1 MTSIITPPLAA
12 YFIWHE
18 SDQKAFDEVCGDF
31 RSYLTRDIDRPFSR
45 ELNIPT
51 FFYSGC
57 DHPPKQPNYL
67 AQNNVIFICLSR
79 NTLGNALWRSFLNN
93 IIISKTAYVVPIAL
107 DQHGMKHTTEQGSLN
122 SLNCIRAFN
131 FEEENKKLLSI
142 LHLSHELYRYGFNE
156 HQFIG
161 HGSSTSVRL
170 FLSHAK
176 KGGIGEVYAKSIKE
190 FINTTNMKEFFD
202 ASEISAG
209 YRFDEEIISHINQ
222 STLIAI
228 TTDEYSSRYW
238 CQREILE
245 AKKTNRPII
254 AVNCLKEYE
263 DRIFPPAANVPCVH
277 ITPSEDPS
285 RHEVLTIL
293 VAALIETIR
302 FNFSNKL
309 LNYYQMQSWV
319 DKDAVI
325 LARPPEIQNAILLK
339 QVLEQDKQLTICYPE
354 PPIYA
359 EEMDWTKYLNIKVS
373 TPLWHS
379 EEELNLNKKIGIS
392 ISEDGQNDFTNRNTH
407 PDELKR
413 LAQELARHLL
423 VRGNTLI
430 YGGDLRP
437 NGFTEFILEEASIL
451 QNRLPNK
458 KFEVQNHLSWPL
470 HLLPNTKEWEL
481 NHFQVLNQIKYS
493 IPEDI
498 QHKVDNSVFLIPEDI
513 EAKYIWSRCLT
524 LMREKS
530 INESDIRICAGGKAT
545 GYTGQMPGVLE
556 EFLIAVDNSKPIYL
570 IGGLGGIVKNICDS
584 IRNKTIFSTLTRDW
598 QIAENK
604 LYTDLLTI
612 LESNGYSVNYD
623 EIKDKLIDLDI
634 SILAKNTGLTLE
646 EYIKLM
652 ETPFIDEIIHLI
664 LKGLKNI

>member
-1 MTSIITPPLAA
+1 MTNIITPPLAA

-18 SDQKAFDEVCGDF
+18 SDQKAFDDICGDF

-45 ELNIPT
+45 ELNVPT
-51 FFYSGC
+51 FFYSSSESA
-57 DHPPKQPNYL
+57 PNQPNYL
-67 AQNNVIFICLSR
+67 AQRNVIFICLSQ
-79 NTLGNALWRSFLNN
+79 NTLCSKIWRNFLNLLPVSEN
-93 IIISKTAYVVPIAL
+93 TFIVPIAL
-107 DQHGMKHTTEQGSLN
+107 DVHGMKHTIEQGSLN
-122 SLNCIRAFN
+122 SLNCIRAFS

-142 LHLSHELYRYGFNE
+142 LNLSHELYRYGFNE
-156 HQFIG
+156 HQFSG
-161 HGSSTSVRL
+161 HGSSTSVHL

-176 KGGIGEVYAKSIKE
+176 KGGIGEVYAKSIKQ
-190 FINTTNMKEFFD
+190 FINTTNMNEFFD
-202 ASEISAG
+202 ASEISVG
-209 YRFDEEIISHINQ
+209 YRFDEEIINHINQ

-228 TTDEYSSRYW
+228 ATDEYSSRYW

-277 ITPSEDPS
+277 ITPSDDPS
-285 RHEVLTIL
+285 KHEVLTIL

-309 LNYYQMQSWV
+309 LNYYKMQSWI
-319 DKDAVI
+319 DNDAVI

-339 QVLEQDKQLTICYPE
+339 QSLEKDQQLTICYPE

-359 EEMDWTKYLNIKVS
+359 EEMDWTNYLNIKVS

-392 ISEDGQNDFTNRNTH
+392 ISEDCQNDFKNRNTH

-413 LAQELARHLL
+413 LSQELARHLL
-423 VRGNTLI
+423 VRENTLI

-451 QNRLPNK
+451 QNRLPDK
-458 KFEVQNHLSWPL
+458 RFEVQNHLSWPL
-470 HLLPNTKEWEL
+470 HLMPEANESEL
-481 NHFQVLNQIKYS
+481 SHFQVLNQVKYP

-498 QHKVDNSVFLIPEDI
+498 SHKVDDSVFLLPEDV
-513 EAKYIWSRCLT
+513 EDKYIWARCLT
-524 LMREKS
+524 LMREQS
-530 INESDIRICAGGKAT
+530 IKESDIRICAGGKFT
-545 GYTGQMPGVLE
+545 GYTGGMPGVLE
-556 EFLIAVDNSKPIYL
+556 EFLIALDNSKPIYL
-570 IGGLGGIVKNICDS
+570 IGGLGGIVKDICQS
-584 IRNKTIFSTLTRDW
+584 IQNRTIASSLTQDW
-598 QIAENK
+598 QIAENNA
-604 LYTDLLTI
+604 YIDLLAI
-612 LESNGYSVNYD
+612 LESNGYSVDYD
-623 EIKDKLIDLDI
+623 AIKDKLIGIDI
-634 SILAKNTGLTLE
+634 NVLAQNTGLTSG

>member
-1 MTSIITPPLAA
+1 MTNIITPPLAA

-57 DHPPKQPNYL
+57 DNPPNQPNYL

-79 NTLGNALWRSFLNN
+79 NTLSNVSWRSFLNSFK
-93 IIISKTAYVVPIAL
+93 ITTTTYVVPIAL
-107 DQHGMKHTTEQGSLN
+107 DQHGMKHTIEQGSLN

-156 HQFIG
+156 HQFSG

-209 YRFDEEIISHINQ
+209 YRFDEEIINHINQ

-285 RHEVLTIL
+285 RHEVLTVL

-309 LNYYQMQSWV
+309 LDYYQMQSWV

-339 QVLEQDKQLTICYPE
+339 QDLEQDKQLTICYPE

-379 EEELNLNKKIGIS
+379 EEELNVNKKIGIS
-392 ISEDGQNDFTNRNTH
+392 ISDDGQNDFTNRHTH

-413 LAQELARHLL
+413 LSQELARHLL

-451 QNRLPNK
+451 KNRLPDK
-458 KFEVQNHLSWPL
+458 KIEVQNHLSWPL
-470 HLLPNTKEWEL
+470 HLMPDASESEL
-481 NHFQVLNQIKYS
+481 NHFQVLNQIKHP

-498 QHKVDNSVFLIPEDI
+498 RHKVDNSVFLSPDDI
-513 EAKYIWSRCLT
+513 EAKYIWARCLT
-524 LMREKS
+524 FMREQS
-530 INESDIRICAGGKAT
+530 IKESDIRICAGGKST
-545 GYTGQMPGVLE
+545 GYIGSMPGVLE
-556 EFLIAVDNSKPIYL
+556 EFLIAVDNLKPIYL
-570 IGGLGGIVKNICDS
+570 IGGLGGIVKDICES
-584 IRNKTIFSTLTRDW
+584 IKNKTIVSTLTRDW
-598 QIAENK
+598 QIEENTVYADV
-604 LYTDLLTI
+604 LAV

-623 EIKDKLIDLDI
+623 EVKSKLIDIDI
-634 SILAKNTGLTLE
+634 SVLAKNTGLTLE

-664 LKGLKNI
+664 LKGLRSL